1 MGEEFVEPLLHPNT
15 QFVSVERRGLR
26 SMCSHEVTIYGF
38 AVISAQLDLV
48 LARDV
53 GLVLALVYRQ

>member
-1 MGEEFVEPLLHPNT
+1 MGEEVVEPLLHSNT

-48 LARDV
+48 FVRGVDMV
-53 GLVLALVYRQ
+53 VALV